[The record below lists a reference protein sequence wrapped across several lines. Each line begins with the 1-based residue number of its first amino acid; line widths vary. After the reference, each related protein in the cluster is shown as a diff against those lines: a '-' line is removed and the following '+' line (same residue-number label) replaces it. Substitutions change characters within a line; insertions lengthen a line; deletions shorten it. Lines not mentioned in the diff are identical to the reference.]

1 MSRSRWTWVTVSF
14 TAQSTSSSVV
24 NRPKP
29 YRIDEC
35 ACTPAAALA
44 HQMAVAAAKRASGC
58 GFADQVILDAEGAE
72 DVGRLQRR

>member
-35 ACTPAAALA
+35 ACTPRTTFA
-44 HQMAVAAAKRASGC
+44 HQVAVTVVNRASGC
-58 GFADQVILDAEGAE
+58 GFADQVIIDTEGAE